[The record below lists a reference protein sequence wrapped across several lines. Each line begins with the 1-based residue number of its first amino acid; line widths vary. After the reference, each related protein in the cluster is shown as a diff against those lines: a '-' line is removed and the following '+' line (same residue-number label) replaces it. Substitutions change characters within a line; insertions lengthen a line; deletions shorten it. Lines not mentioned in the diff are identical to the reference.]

1 MNTTRDPRLPNPMN
15 HARQVTQLEHDR
27 QQYEVGQRIA
37 YDVRVYDYKKDRTHD
52 ERREAVIV
60 ELWIEDWH
68 GRDLPYAESLTGR
81 RNRQPRLVP
90 PRQARNAHG
99 RHRSHPP
106 RRTLLRGPP
115 SGRC

>member
-1 MNTTRDPRLPNPMN
+1 MNTTRDPRFPNPMH

-68 GRDLPYAESLTGR
+68 GRDLPYAECLTDEGTASRVWFHRDKPGTPMGVTGR
-81 RNRQPRLVP
+81 ILPDALF
-90 PRQARNAHG
+90 
-99 RHRSHPP
+99 
-106 RRTLLRGPP
+106 
-115 SGRC
+115 

>member
-52 ERREAVIV
+52 ERREAASGSTATSPERPWASPVASSPTHSS
-60 ELWIEDWH
+60 E
-68 GRDLPYAESLTGR
+68 R
-81 RNRQPRLVP
+81 
-90 PRQARNAHG
+90 
-99 RHRSHPP
+99 
-106 RRTLLRGPP
+106 PP

>member
-68 GRDLPYAESLTGR
+68 GRDLPYAECLTDEGPAAASGSTATSPER
-81 RNRQPRLVP
+81 PWASPVASSPTHSSER
-90 PRQARNAHG
+90 
-99 RHRSHPP
+99 
-106 RRTLLRGPP
+106 PP